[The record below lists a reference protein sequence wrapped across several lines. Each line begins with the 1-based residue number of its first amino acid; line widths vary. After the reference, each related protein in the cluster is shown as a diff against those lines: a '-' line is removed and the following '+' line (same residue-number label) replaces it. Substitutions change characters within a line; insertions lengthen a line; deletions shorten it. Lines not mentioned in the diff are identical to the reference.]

1 MGISNTKILVGAV
14 IIVAVIITSGLVYI
28 AMTPPAKTITMY
40 TTTSTDNSGLLQYLR
55 PMWEKDTGITVNWVA
70 VGTGAAIQAAEQGE
84 ADLVMVHAR
93 SLEDAFV
100 AAGYGMHRVSLMHN
114 DFVLV
119 GPSSDPAH
127 VNGMTNATLVFQTL
141 YQFLKGQSTVKF
153 ISRGDN
159 SGTNVKELDLWNESN
174 IYVNGS
180 NASWASANPWYE
192 STGSGMSKTLT
203 VASTEQS
210 YTLTD
215 RATFLQV
222 TTSSSSLDLTILAQD
237 PTSDTWANPYGVI
250 LVNPAMFPNV
260 NIKVDLAKQYVEWLI
275 SPTGQD
281 AINSY
286 KINGKQVFFADFQ
299 NLKSE
304 LNSTELEYWGLT

>member
-1 MGISNTKILVGAV
+1 MAKLTDPKILIGAV
-14 IIVAVIITSGLVYI
+14 IIIAVIITSGLVYI

-55 PMWEKDTGITVNWVA
+55 PMWEKDTGITVDWVP

-84 ADLVMVHAR
+84 ADVVMVHAR
-93 SLEDAFV
+93 TLEDQFV
-100 AAGYGMHRVSLMHN
+100 AAGYGYHRVSLMHN

-119 GPSSDPAH
+119 GPSSDPAG
-127 VNGMTNATLVFQTL
+127 VNNMTNATLVFQKL
-141 YQFLKGQSTVKF
+141 YDDRANIKF

-159 SGTNVKELDLWNESN
+159 SGTNVKELELWNASN
-174 IYVNGS
+174 IFVNGS
-180 NASWASANPWYE
+180 NSAWASANPWYE

-203 VASTEQS
+203 VASTEQA

-222 TTSSSSLDLTILAQD
+222 MSTNSSSLELTILAQD
-237 PTSDTWANPYGVI
+237 PTSAVWANPYGVI
-250 LVNPAMFPNV
+250 LVNPAMFPNI
-260 NIKVDLAKQYVEWLI
+260 NIKVDLAKQFVEWLI
-275 SPTGQD
+275 SDKGQS

-286 KINGKQVFFADFQ
+286 TINGKQVFFADFQ

-304 LNSTELEYWGLT
+304 LNSTELSYWGLS